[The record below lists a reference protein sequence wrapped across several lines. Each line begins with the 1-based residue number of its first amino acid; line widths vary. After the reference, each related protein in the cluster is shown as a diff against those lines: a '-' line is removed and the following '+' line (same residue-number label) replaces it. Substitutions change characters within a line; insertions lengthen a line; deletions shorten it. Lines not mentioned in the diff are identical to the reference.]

1 MSAPDP
7 QANSDLLGHRP
18 AEEDFA
24 AAARAQRLHHAWLI
38 TGPAGIGKST
48 FAFRAA
54 RWLFAGQ
61 PAGEGLHLDPA
72 HRMARLVAAGSHPDL
87 IRLDRT
93 VNERTGRMMGEISA
107 ETARQVPGFLRLT
120 PAEGAWRVVVVPE
133 AERLNVQ
140 SSNAL
145 LKAIEEPPPRAVI
158 LLCATS
164 RGAVLPTIR
173 SRCRHLPLAKLP
185 EADVATLL
193 ARYAPELPEAERA
206 PIAAAAQGSIGRAL
220 DLAAEGGARL
230 AALAAGLLADAPRLD
245 RARAYAAADRLGRDE
260 DAFATLMTLLQ
271 DGLGASLA
279 AAARGRPDTT
289 AQRLLARAELDAWA
303 RVWHRLGALRDETEA
318 LNLDKRAAVVA
329 GVALLAAPPDEA

>member
-7 QANSDLLGHRP
+7 QANPDLLGHRP

-61 PAGEGLHLDPA
+61 PAGEGLYLDPA

-87 IRLDRT
+87 IRLDRN
-93 VNERTGRMMGEISA
+93 VYERSGRRMGEISA

-173 SRCRHLPLAKLP
+173 SRCRHLPLAP
-185 EADVATLL
+185 
-193 ARYAPELPEAERA
+193 LPEAECVLR
-206 PIAAAAQGSIGRAL
+206 
-220 DLAAEGGARL
+220 
-230 AALAAGLLADAPRLD
+230 
-245 RARAYAAADRLGRDE
+245 
-260 DAFATLMTLLQ
+260 LMTSKCELRRMLV
-271 DGLGASLA
+271 LGCEANAKSVTLHL
-279 AAARGRPDTT
+279 RDDTP
-289 AQRLLARAELDAWA
+289 LDAQKILGLVKGKVSPWKITPDM
-303 RVWHRLGALRDETEA
+303 RLTRRFDGSANGLVNAEQMLVELSRCWKD
-318 LNLDKRAAVVA
+318 
-329 GVALLAAPPDEA
+329 